1 VDMRSTRQ
9 VGWLVGDMSSHRS
22 RVLSSSEAVTKRRRL
37 NDSLIGELL
46 MRRSNDG
53 EARRCLV
60 SSRHARRLGSKL
72 RVVFVGSV
80 SLGGLLVKSG
90 FDDMSLLF
98 SNRHASLQLLLHD
111 RILRDKAGRKAGNA
125 NFLNSQAVSSSH
137 GPC

>member
-1 VDMRSTRQ
+1 M
-9 VGWLVGDMSSHRS
+9 
-22 RVLSSSEAVTKRRRL
+22 LSSSEAVTKRRRL